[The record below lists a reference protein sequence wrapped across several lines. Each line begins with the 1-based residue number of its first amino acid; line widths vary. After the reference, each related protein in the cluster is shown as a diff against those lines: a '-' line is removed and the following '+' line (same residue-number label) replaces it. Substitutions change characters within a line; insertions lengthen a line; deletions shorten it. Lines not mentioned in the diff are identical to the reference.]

1 MSFRSAG
8 VIALISASAVLL
20 AGEFWQDKQPSDWT
34 EKEIQRLVT
43 KSPWAKEAILTMG
56 GGHMGQMDKG
66 GGGIGGGGRGMGGMG
81 GGGGMGGPGGMGG
94 GGGMGGAGGGA
105 GRAAG
110 GADNPAVAA
119 PKVVVRWDSAAPL
132 RDVAARTGAPADVK
146 NIADWSKEFYVVTVS
161 GLSSSR
167 SRGGGDQETLDS
179 ERTERL
185 KMLTVLRVKGK
196 NSISPARIEVF
207 TTPEGRATSFLF
219 SREVAISLDDKEL
232 SFEAELRSSSIKVKF
247 TLKDMLYH
255 GKLEL

>member
-1 MSFRSAG
+1 
-8 VIALISASAVLL
+8 
-20 AGEFWQDKQPSDWT
+20 
-34 EKEIQRLVT
+34 
-43 KSPWAKEAILTMG
+43 
-56 GGHMGQMDKG
+56 
-66 GGGIGGGGRGMGGMG
+66 
-81 GGGGMGGPGGMGG
+81 
-94 GGGMGGAGGGA
+94 
-105 GRAAG
+105 
-110 GADNPAVAA
+110 
-119 PKVVVRWDSAAPL
+119 
-132 RDVAARTGAPADVK
+132 VK

-232 SFEAELRSSSIKVKF
+232 SFETELRSSSIKVKF
-247 TLKDMLYH
+247 HPEGHALPREAGIVTAAPVQAIMGDAR
-255 GKLEL
+255 LEPHPPAAL